1 VIVAEF
7 LPKTAFVRLL
17 RDTVN
22 VSLLSNVASRK
33 DRRLFL
39 TAEEMYLEI
48 HHCSFLE
55 GSALA
60 G

>member
-1 VIVAEF
+1 VIVAGL

-22 VSLLSNVASRK
+22 VALLSTVASKK

-39 TAEEMYLEI
+39 TAEDTYLEI
-48 HHCSFLE
+48 HHCPFLE
-55 GSALA
+55 GSADA